1 MEVIPLLLSGKHILL
16 GVCGGI
22 AAYKAAALASL
33 LTKQGAVVHPILT
46 KNAMQF
52 VSPITFEG
60 VSGQRCFTNTFDR
73 DTEFRVPHIKLAQM
87 ADAVLVAPA
96 SANTIAKLSHGL
108 ADDMLTSTLLACRCK
123 KLVAPAMNTAMF
135 ENPATQDNLKT
146 LEHYGWTVIQPAYG
160 HLACGDTGAGKMP
173 EPEYLLQYM
182 LFYLAEQKD
191 MTGFN
196 VLVTA
201 GPTRESLD
209 PVRYLTNHSSGKMGY
224 ELAVNAARRGAH
236 VTLVTGSDQ
245 LPDPPFVD
253 VIHVESA
260 QDMFDAVTAVSH
272 QQDMLAFAAAVADYR
287 PATVSQQ
294 KIKKTS
300 DHSVLELTRTPDIL
314 QTVGLSKKPGQ
325 LICGFSMETQDLLDH
340 SQEKRKKKNA
350 DLMCANSLR
359 EEGAGFGVD
368 TNIITLIS
376 DQGVEKLPL
385 LSKYDVSRKIWDAM
399 LSMKSHSNS

>member
-1 MEVIPLLLSGKHILL
+1 MLQGKTVVL
-16 GVCGGI
+16 GVTGSI
-22 AAYKAAALASL
+22 AAYKIASLASKL
-33 LTKQGAVVHPILT
+33 VKLHANVHVLMT
-46 KNAMQF
+46 QNATNF
-52 VSPITFEG
+52 ITPITFETLTG
-60 VSGQRCFTNTFDR
+60 NKCLIDTFDR
-73 DTEFRVPHIKLAQM
+73 NFQFDVAHVSLAKK
-87 ADAVLVAPA
+87 ADVMLIAPA
-96 SANTIAKLSHGL
+96 SANVIGKIANGI
-108 ADDMLTSTLLACRCK
+108 ADDMLTTTVMASTAPVLIS
-123 KLVAPAMNTAMF
+123 PAMNTHMY
-135 ENPATQDNLKT
+135 ENPIVQDNLQK
-146 LEHYGWTVIQPAYG
+146 LERFGYKIIAPAVG
-160 HLACGDTGAGKMP
+160 MLACHDVGAGKMP

>member
-1 MEVIPLLLSGKHILL
+1 MLLSGKHILL

-22 AAYKAAALASL
+22 AAYKAAALTSM

-46 KNAMQF
+46 QNATQF

-60 VSGQRCFTNTFDR
+60 VSGQRCFTDTFDR
-73 DTEFRVPHIKLAQM
+73 NTDFRVPHIKLAQM

-123 KLVAPAMNTAMF
+123 KLIAPAMNTAMF
-135 ENPATQDNLKT
+135 ENPVTQDNLKK
-146 LEHYGWTVIQPAYG
+146 LAHYGWTIIEPAYG

-173 EPEYLLQYM
+173 EPEYLLQCM
-182 LFYLAEQKD
+182 LFHLAEQKD
-191 MTGFN
+191 MTGLN

-201 GPTRESLD
+201 GPTREALD

-236 VTLVTGSDQ
+236 VTLVTGSQQ

-253 VIHVESA
+253 VVHVDSA

-272 QQDMLAFAAAVADYR
+272 QQEMLVFAAAVADYR
-287 PATVSQQ
+287 PASVSQQ
-294 KIKKTS
+294 KIKKSS
-300 DHSVLELTRTPDIL
+300 DSTALELVRTPDIL

-325 LICGFSMETQDLLDH
+325 LICGFSMETQDLLDN
-340 SQEKRKKKNA
+340 SQAKRKKKNA

-359 EEGAGFGVD
+359 EKGAGFSVD

-376 DQGVEKLPL
+376 DQGIEKLPL
-385 LSKYDVSRKIWDAM
+385 LSKYDAARKIWDTLLEMRSSA
-399 LSMKSHSNS
+399 NQ